1 MFDENNMTDDA
12 ITTAAAAAAS
22 TLPCICEPSNTTTT
36 IDAAVE
42 LESETTTSVVGGRL
56 NIDWWDGDN
65 LAFYLGLLG
74 VFGSIVAY
82 FIQRNYERYQE
93 KQAEHAQLVDLDRQQ
108 ALGTH

>member
-12 ITTAAAAAAS
+12 ITTAAAAS
-22 TLPCICEPSNTTTT
+22 TLPCICEPSNNTTTT
-36 IDAAVE
+36 IDTAVE
-42 LESETTTSVVGGRL
+42 LESETTTNGL
-56 NIDWWDGDN
+56 NSDWWDGDN

-93 KQAEHAQLVDLDRQQ
+93 QQAEQAQLDDLDRHQ
-108 ALGTH
+108 ALGTN

>member
-12 ITTAAAAAAS
+12 ITTAAAAS
-22 TLPCICEPSNTTTT
+22 TLPCICEPSNNTTTTT

-42 LESETTTSVVGGRL
+42 LESETTTNGL
-56 NIDWWDGDN
+56 NSDWWDGDN

-93 KQAEHAQLVDLDRQQ
+93 QQAEQAQLDDLDRHQ
-108 ALGTH
+108 ALGTN